1 MPNHLDA
8 SQDEPI
14 DYAEVLERIGGDKCF
29 LGELLKIYFEEF
41 NEKRPLLQAAI
52 DQGDFT
58 QIQELGHSLKGASAN
73 LSLTLLKKAAFS
85 LEVAGRE
92 KKIAQAQNAF
102 RALESEYQRLKDH
115 LRNSPFN
122 ALTT

>member
-1 MPNHLDA
+1 MSNHLNV

-14 DYAEVLERIGGDKCF
+14 DYVEVLERIGGDKCF

-52 DQGDFT
+52 EQGDFT

-73 LSLTLLKKAAFS
+73 LSLTLLKKASFS

-102 RALESEYQRLKDH
+102 RTLEFEFQRLKDH
-115 LRNSPFN
+115 LRDSP
-122 ALTT
+122 LKMQRT